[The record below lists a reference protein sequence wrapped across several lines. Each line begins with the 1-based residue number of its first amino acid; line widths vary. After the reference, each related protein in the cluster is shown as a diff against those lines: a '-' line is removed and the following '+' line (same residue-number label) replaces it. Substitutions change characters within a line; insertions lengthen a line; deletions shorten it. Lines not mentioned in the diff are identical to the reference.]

1 MARGKRELSEICCIP
16 AWRSLEVRSRFSSP
30 CSFGALAAQR
40 SANMDATTIAALA
53 VAIQESHAAAIQ
65 QLLLDRERAAM
76 ANEDARS
83 RLAAHAQRHQDVLQA
98 RRATRAAQRAIED
111 ETALVC
117 VLCQRRS
124 RRIVQMAPIGTWA
137 GLTPD
142 QRLVCSAC
150 HRLQPPQ

>member
-1 MARGKRELSEICCIP
+1 
-16 AWRSLEVRSRFSSP
+16 
-30 CSFGALAAQR
+30 
-40 SANMDATTIAALA
+40 MDATTIAALA

-65 QLLLDRERAAM
+65 QLLLLDRERAAM
-76 ANEDARS
+76 ANEDAKS

-117 VLCQRRS
+117 VLCHRRS
-124 RRIVQMAPIGTWA
+124 RRIVQMVPIRKWA
-137 GLTPD
+137 DSTPE
-142 QRLVCSAC
+142 QRRVCSAC

>member
-1 MARGKRELSEICCIP
+1 
-16 AWRSLEVRSRFSSP
+16 
-30 CSFGALAAQR
+30 
-40 SANMDATTIAALA
+40 MDATTIAALSL
-53 VAIQESHAAAIQ
+53 AIEESRAAAIQ

-111 ETALVC
+111 ETTLVC
-117 VLCQRRS
+117 VLCHRRS
-124 RRIVQMAPIGTWA
+124 RRIVQMVPIGRWA
-137 GLTPD
+137 DSTPE
-142 QRLVCSAC
+142 QRRVCSAC

>member
-1 MARGKRELSEICCIP
+1 
-16 AWRSLEVRSRFSSP
+16 
-30 CSFGALAAQR
+30 
-40 SANMDATTIAALA
+40 MDATTIAALA

-117 VLCQRRS
+117 VLCHRRS
-124 RRIVQMAPIGTWA
+124 RRIVQMAPIGRWA
-137 GLTPD
+137 DSTPE
-142 QRLVCSAC
+142 QRRVCSAC
-150 HRLQPPQ
+150 HRRQPPQ